1 MSNKVKDI
9 DIKNRTLCF
18 FSDIINIENV
28 DPNSMKIDETSCKT
42 ILIYYIAYVT
52 VKDLK
57 YLIMNSVNL
66 LYLTFNKVNSYF
78 KENNGNKHLMLV
90 PATGNKEKIKN
101 YKELWIKT
109 RDLIRSITKTLDDYD
124 EKYIKIKFHQM
135 TSYL

>member
-1 MSNKVKDI
+1 MKV
-9 DIKNRTLCF
+9 
-18 FSDIINIENV
+18 
-28 DPNSMKIDETSCKT
+28 DEKSCKT

-90 PATGNKEKIKN
+90 PTTGNKEKIKN

>member
-28 DPNSMKIDETSCKT
+28 DPNSMKIDEKSCKT

-66 LYLTFNKVNSYF
+66 LYLTFNKENGYF
-78 KENNGNKHLMLV
+78 EEFNGNKHLMLV
-90 PATGNKEKIKN
+90 PTTGNKEKIKN